1 MYYGKVIL
9 SMELGKAKVEV
20 SQIMAYHFEISRTI
34 KRKGMQSMSS
44 TMVLSLRDFMRMDL
58 NADLENIVL
67 ETEDHMRENL
77 KRKKEMALEYING
90 RAETF
95 GLETGIMTS
104 EKEEV

>member
-1 MYYGKVIL
+1 MQL
-9 SMELGKAKVEV
+9 EKAKVEV
-20 SQIMAYHFEISRTI
+20 SQITAYHFEISRTI
-34 KRKGMQSMSS
+34 KRKVMLSMRS
-44 TMVLSLRDFMRMDL
+44 TMVISLRVFMIMVL

>member
-44 TMVLSLRDFMRMDL
+44 TMV
-58 NADLENIVL
+58 
-67 ETEDHMRENL
+67 
-77 KRKKEMALEYING
+77 
-90 RAETF
+90 
-95 GLETGIMTS
+95 
-104 EKEEV
+104 